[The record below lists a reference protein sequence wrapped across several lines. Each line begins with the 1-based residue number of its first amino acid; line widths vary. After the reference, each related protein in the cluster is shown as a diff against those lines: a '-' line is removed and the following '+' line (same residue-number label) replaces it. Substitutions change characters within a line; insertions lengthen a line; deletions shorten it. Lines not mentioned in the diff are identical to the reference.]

1 MCQRKVEEAPLRVG
15 IKRIIMRCYVSQ
27 FITLI
32 AQHNPVLEGCT
43 GALGRGLCQDL
54 QAQVSSP

>member
-1 MCQRKVEEAPLRVG
+1 
-15 IKRIIMRCYVSQ
+15 MRCYVSQ

-43 GALGRGLCQDL
+43 GALGRSLCQDL
-54 QAQVSSP
+54 LAQVSSPDPLICSKQTNRANAKL